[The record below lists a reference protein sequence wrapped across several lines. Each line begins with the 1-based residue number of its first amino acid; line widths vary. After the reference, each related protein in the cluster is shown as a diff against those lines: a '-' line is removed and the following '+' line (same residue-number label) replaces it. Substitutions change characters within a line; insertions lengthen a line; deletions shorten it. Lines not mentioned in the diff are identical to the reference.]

1 MFQSRPSIIR
11 DLAALEDA
19 QAAFAGTMDRLSEL
33 QRRID
38 ALEAQRAQLVA
49 EAPAL
54 AAEVERLDGATG
66 SRLEEFARRS
76 ARAEVAIAMRVSEYA
91 ADRIIGDAE
100 LLVRRLPST
109 LAAVERGDVS
119 WRAATLV
126 AQAAGTLD
134 TGTDGDADR
143 SAGRMRDFETAALD
157 LAGRVAPA
165 RLRARLQ
172 QLRDRCMATP
182 PQARHA
188 AAREERY
195 VAVDDLEDGM
205 SRLSALLPAVDA
217 HAIDH
222 RLSDLARATR
232 DADAADGIDDGRTLS
247 QRRADLLVD
256 YLVGDYIR
264 GAADLDPVASLEEYE
279 RRVAAGRDFGRF
291 AGIRPTVVV
300 TVPVGALLGDDEPAL
315 LDGVV
320 PIDAA
325 TARQLTANATGL
337 YRMLTDA
344 HTGVRL
350 DLSRERYQVTPG
362 LRMWL
367 RMRDETCRFPGCGR
381 RARGC
386 DIDHTIDWQHG
397 GETRA
402 DNLAHLCRS
411 HHTLKHRARW
421 NLRQLPDGTIVWR
434 GPAGREYQTHPGGQ
448 LPAPQS
454 PATTLSA

>member
-1 MFQSRPSIIR
+1 M
-11 DLAALEDA
+11 
-19 QAAFAGTMDRLSEL
+19 
-33 QRRID
+33 
-38 ALEAQRAQLVA
+38 
-49 EAPAL
+49 L

-66 SRLEEFARRS
+66 SQLEEFARRS
-76 ARAEVAIAMRVSEYA
+76 ARAEVAIALRMSETS
-91 ADRIIGDAE
+91 ADRIISDAE
-100 LLVRRLPST
+100 VLVRRLPST
-109 LAAVERGDVS
+109 LAAVEVGGIS
-119 WRAATLV
+119 WRAACLV
-126 AQAAGTLD
+126 AQTASTLD
-134 TGTDGDADR
+134 ELWDEGAAER
-143 SAGRMRDFETAALD
+143 LAAFEAAALD

-165 RLRARLQ
+165 RLRTRLN
-172 QLRDRCMATP
+172 QLRDRCMNAP
-182 PQARHA
+182 AELRHA
-188 AAREERY
+188 TARAARY

-205 SRLSALLPAVDA
+205 SRLTALLPSVAA

-222 RLSDLARATR
+222 RLRDLAHATR
-232 DADAADGIDDGRTLS
+232 GADAEDGIDDGRTLS

-256 YLVGDYIR
+256 YLIGDYVR
-264 GAADLDPVASLEEYE
+264 SSAELDPAAGAQDYE
-279 RRVAAGRDFGRF
+279 RRVSAGRDFGRF

-300 TVPVGALLGDDEPAL
+300 TVPIQTLLGADEPAV

-325 TARQLTANATGL
+325 TARALTANATGL

-350 DLSRERYQVTPG
+350 DLSRERYQVTRG

-386 DIDHTIDWQHG
+386 DIDHTVDWQYG

-411 HHTLKHRARW
+411 HHTLKHRTRW
-421 NLRQLPDGTIVWR
+421 GIRQLPDGTIAWR
-434 GPAGREYQTHPGGQ
+434 GPAGREYRTRPGGQ
-448 LPAPQS
+448 SS
-454 PATTLSA
+454 PTTLSA